1 MGRAD
6 RYQTGDLFTL
16 QNEITSRIASAL
28 NLELTAIEAVRP
40 TEHLDTL
47 DYILRGRAA
56 LWKPPTRE
64 SYAEAIILFER
75 AVALEPT
82 SVEAQSWLASALA
95 WRMLD
100 GITDAAAA
108 DIARAEG
115 SVGQAL
121 VTSSRSPVAHFAKGS
136 YCERSGGQRK
146 PSPSTKWRSR
156 LVATGRTR

>member
-1 MGRAD
+1 
-6 RYQTGDLFTL
+6 LFTL

-64 SYAEAIILFER
+64 SYAEAIILFEC
-75 AVALEPT
+75 AVALQPK

-95 WRMLD
+95 HARWDNRR
-100 GITDAAAA
+100 GRCRHCARRGVGRASIG
-108 DIARAEG
+108 DI
-115 SVGQAL
+115 
-121 VTSSRSPVAHFAKGS
+121 VT
-136 YCERSGGQRK
+136 Q
-146 PSPSTKWRSR
+146 PSCAFR
-156 LVATGRTR
+156 

>member
-1 MGRAD
+1 
-6 RYQTGDLFTL
+6 LFTL

-40 TEHLDTL
+40 TEH

-82 SVEAQSWLASALA
+82 SVEAQSWLARALA
-95 WRMLD
+95 WRILD
-100 GITDAAAA
+100 GITTRPLRRCARGGVGRASIG
-108 DIARAEG
+108 DI
-115 SVGQAL
+115 
-121 VTSSRSPVAHFAKGS
+121 VT
-136 YCERSGGQRK
+136 Q
-146 PSPSTKWRSR
+146 STCAFR
-156 LVATGRTR
+156 